1 MGEKKVAE
9 TLYKYLL
16 NKPINRYFGHDIKW
30 LERDDSDIFN
40 NPQTFNINNI
50 INILNTC
57 HPEDEAERII
67 ASIRASC
74 LSSI

>member
-40 NPQTFNINNI
+40 NHLELCGQAKINKTMWDKMYD
-50 INILNTC
+50 LFRFAVYLFFC
-57 HPEDEAERII
+57 
-67 ASIRASC
+67 
-74 LSSI
+74 